1 MALIK
6 CPECTHEVSDKALS
20 CPNCGYRISKS
31 TTQIIVTQLPKS
43 NKIPIFL
50 LVVFTVVMLF
60 SGYILSSTSRDYE
73 YYDTMVGLSE
83 ALEDYNDL
91 YEYGQELSILESKRS
106 ISKISIGMC
115 IVSICICII
124 IIIDNNK
131 KNALIDKYTQ
141 IKDDLISKTTW
152 QTEKNIV

>member
-1 MALIK
+1 MALMK

-20 CPNCGYRISKS
+20 CPNCGYRISKP

-91 YEYGQELSILESKRS
+91 YEYGQELSILASKRS

-141 IKDDLISKTTW
+141 IKDD
-152 QTEKNIV
+152 